1 MQSQQPNAA
10 KSLQKGATPYIP
22 SPALQSN
29 AILQNPPD
37 DTNTPHFNYQKGP
50 VFCHSF
56 VQEASTL
63 SK

>member
-10 KSLQKGATPYIP
+10 NTLQKDATPHIP
-22 SPALQSN
+22 LPALQSN

-37 DTNTPHFNYQKGP
+37 DTNTPHFNKQKGL